1 MILKGSQRG
10 NALQLARHL
19 LNVRDN
25 EHIELHELR
34 GFVSDDLA
42 GAMLEAAAIAK
53 GTRCTQHL
61 FSLSFNP
68 PEAER
73 VDIESFEA
81 AIEMAEQ
88 KLGLD
93 GQSRAIVF
101 HEKEGRRHAHVV
113 WSRID
118 LETMT
123 ARNLPFFK
131 SKLMD
136 LSRELYL
143 EHCWDMPKGLLDR
156 NLKNPLNFTRDE
168 WQQAKRA
175 KQDPRLLKAMFR
187 ECWSRSDD
195 QASLSRALE
204 ERGFI
209 LARGDRRAVVA
220 LDYRGEIFAL
230 SRWTSVK
237 AKDIR
242 ERIKDEQALPSLDE
256 ASDIIVKRIGEKLRS
271 FGREIEARYERLR
284 PSIIFK
290 RDAMMQRHRQARKV
304 FEEKQNKRWDKETN
318 QRAAR
323 LPRGLGSLWS
333 RITGRYAKIK
343 RQNEVEAWRSIQR
356 DQAEKDDMIARQL
369 DERRNLQRAVQRM
382 RAARAQEMQD
392 LQAEIADPLAIMRD
406 DKKLHRRRDQNR
418 DRNRDRDD
426 GPEIEL

>member
-10 NALQLARHL
+10 NALQLALHL

-25 EHIELHELR
+25 EHVELHELR

-53 GTRCTQHL
+53 GTRSTQHL

-68 PEAER
+68 PETER
-73 VDIESFEA
+73 VDIEYFEA
-81 AIEMAEQ
+81 AVEMAEQ

-143 EHCWDMPKGLLDR
+143 EHGWDMPKGLLDR

-187 ECWSRSDD
+187 ECWSRSGD
-195 QASLSRALE
+195 QASLARALE
-204 ERGFI
+204 ERGYV
-209 LARGDRRAVVA
+209 LAKGDRRAVVV
-220 LDYRGEIFAL
+220 LDYRGEVYSL
-230 SRWTSVK
+230 SRWAGVK
-237 AKDIR
+237 AKDVR
-242 ERIKDEQALPSLDE
+242 ARVKDEQVLPSVDE
-256 ASDIIVKRIGEKLRS
+256 AKAITTKRIDQKLAE
-271 FGREIEARYERLR
+271 FVHEIEAKHERFR
-284 PSIIFK
+284 PSIAFK
-290 RDAMMQRHRQARKV
+290 RDEMVQRHRQARE
-304 FEEKQNKRWDKETN
+304 FLDDKQSRRQEKETN
-318 QRAAR
+318 ERASR

-333 RITGRYAKIK
+333 RITGHYAKIK
-343 RQNEVEAWRSIQR
+343 RQNEVEAWRSYTR
-356 DQAEKDDMIARQL
+356 DQAEKEDLIARQL
-369 DERRNLQRAVQRM
+369 DERRLLQKAVQRM
-382 RAARAQEMQD
+382 RTARTREMQE
-392 LQAEIADPLAIMRD
+392 LEAEIANALAMKRD
-406 DKKLHRRRDQNR
+406 ERKLPRKRGKDRDQRRDHDDYR
-418 DRNRDRDD
+418 DL
-426 GPEIEL
+426 EI